1 MKQFI
6 VHAAPEEAQ
15 RALQLLLEN
24 APYLDEAS
32 IPVGHGWGVSSDGRK
47 FFVRRTKSG
56 YSIHQDRPAR
66 AACKAEAHD

>member
-6 VHAAPEEAQ
+6 VHAEPEEAQ

-24 APYLDEAS
+24 VPYLDEAS
-32 IPVGHGWGVSSDGRK
+32 IPVGHGWGVSSNGCK

-56 YSIHQDRPAR
+56 YSIHQERPMKT
-66 AACKAEAHD
+66 ACKAAADD